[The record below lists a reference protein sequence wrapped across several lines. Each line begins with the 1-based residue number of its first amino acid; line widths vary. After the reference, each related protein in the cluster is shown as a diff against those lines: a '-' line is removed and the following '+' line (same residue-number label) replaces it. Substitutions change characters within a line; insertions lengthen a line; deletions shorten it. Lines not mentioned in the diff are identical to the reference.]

1 MSDTL
6 ASARPGASPEAIMAH
21 YDTGNEFFRLWIGP
35 ELIYSCAL
43 FEEGDDLARAQI
55 RKLDHHIEA
64 AGAPGAERVLEIG
77 CGWGALMRRLV
88 THWNVK
94 HVVGLTLSPAQ
105 ARGSASTRPP
115 ASRSGSRTGATT
127 RPSGPMT
134 PSFRSRR
141 SRRSCITAWSPPPG
155 WRPSAS
161 MTS

>member
-1 MSDTL
+1 MSDTP
-6 ASARPGASPEAIMAH
+6 ARPGASPEAIMAH

-35 ELIYSCAL
+35 EPIYSCAL
-43 FEEGDDLARAQI
+43 FGEGDDLARAQI

-105 ARGSASTRPP
+105 ARWINEHPTPGVEVRIEDWRDHKSERPYDSVISV
-115 ASRSGSRTGATT
+115 ATLGALLH
-127 RPSGPMT
+127 RG
-134 PSFRSRR
+134 
-141 SRRSCITAWSPPPG
+141 TAAG
-155 WRPSAS
+155 ANRQ
-161 MTS
+161 